1 MNSNK
6 VVPGGTVTGGKPI
19 LTKSFIKS
27 IPQTFKMK
35 KLKTLNK
42 STNFNTSSKLFKKKE
57 TFTKKTEPK
66 GKIDILFEFERSTL
80 LLQKNIRRLLAYRKM
95 EHLKVTKLIQGD
107 DSSMTESNNNIDSD
121 SQPIVLKKMTF
132 KKESSSSD
140 NSIENIS
147 RSKKS
152 LAKNK
157 SANLLGLQQNNN
169 INDSMNSLRSGVSHV
184 SVDLDELS
192 LSDEDDDDEFF

>member
-1 MNSNK
+1 
-6 VVPGGTVTGGKPI
+6 
-19 LTKSFIKS
+19 
-27 IPQTFKMK
+27 MK

-42 STNFNTSSKLFKKKE
+42 STNFNTASIKLKKKE
-57 TFTKKTEPK
+57 TITKKTEPK
-66 GKIDILFEFERSTL
+66 GKIDVLFEFERCTL

-95 EHLKVTKLIQGD
+95 ERLKVTKLIQGN
-107 DSSMTESNNNIDSD
+107 DSAMTEYNNIDSD

-140 NSIENIS
+140 NSIENKS

-152 LAKNK
+152 IAKNK
-157 SANLLGLQQNNN
+157 SANLLGLQSNTN
-169 INDSMNSLRSGVSHV
+169 INDSMSSMRSGVSHV

-192 LSDEDDDDEFF
+192 LSDEDDDNDEFF

>member
-1 MNSNK
+1 MFAQNANIS
-6 VVPGGTVTGGKPI
+6 GGKPK
-19 LTKSFIKS
+19 LTKSFIKT
-27 IPQTFKMK
+27 IPQNLKMK

-42 STNFNTSSKLFKKKE
+42 SSNFNTSSIKLKKKE
-57 TFTKKTEPK
+57 TITKKTESK
-66 GKIDILFEFERSTL
+66 GKIDILFEFERCTL

-95 EHLKVTKLIQGD
+95 ERLKVTKLIQGD
-107 DSSMTESNNNIDSD
+107 DSSMTEYNNIDSD

-140 NSIENIS
+140 NSIENKS

-152 LAKNK
+152 LGKNK
-157 SANLLGLQQNNN
+157 SANLLGLQSNTN
-169 INDSMNSLRSGVSHV
+169 INDSMSSMRSGVSHV

-192 LSDEDDDDEFF
+192 LSDEDDDDDEFF